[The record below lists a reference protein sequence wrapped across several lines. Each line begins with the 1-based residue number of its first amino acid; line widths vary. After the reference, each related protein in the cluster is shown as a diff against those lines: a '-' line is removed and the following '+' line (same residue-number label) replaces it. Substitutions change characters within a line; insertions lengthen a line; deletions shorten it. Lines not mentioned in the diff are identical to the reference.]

1 VTGARTVTHPRIP
14 PRRGGGAGTWWSK
27 AWGRAVEESAF
38 AVAELRR
45 GRALARAGEVGAI
58 AVDAGSA
65 VAAVTDGDDA
75 RTVTISVPTLDERD
89 RATFVELVAAESGRI
104 AAMLAGQLPHPLL
117 EACEEAGIELLP
129 YGGELGSTCTCQ
141 SWLDP
146 CEHAL
151 AVLTQVGWLL
161 QGDPFVLLQLR
172 GLSREDLLA
181 GLHELG
187 SRGAGT
193 RGGAATPGDPTPG
206 DAASDDLA
214 VAEDAAL
221 RAQRMLA
228 ALEEDPAADLGR
240 WW

>member
-1 VTGARTVTHPRIP
+1 VTGEHAVTHPRFP

-27 AWGRAVEESAF
+27 AWGRAVEESAYG
-38 AVAELRR
+38 VAELRR

-58 AVDAGSA
+58 AVDAGEA
-65 VAAVTDGDDA
+65 VAAVTGGGDA
-75 RTVTISVPTLDERD
+75 WTVTVGVPTLDDRD
-89 RATFVELVAAESGRI
+89 RATFVELVGAESGRI
-104 AAMLAGQLPHPLL
+104 AAMLAGQLPHALL

-129 YGGELGSTCTCQ
+129 YGGELATTCPCD

-146 CEHAL
+146 CPHAL

-161 QGDPFVLLQLR
+161 QQDPFVLLQLR

-181 GLHELG
+181 GLHELTARRTG
-187 SRGAGT
+187 DE
-193 RGGAATPGDPTPG
+193 GGATPG

-221 RAQRMLA
+221 RAQRMLV
-228 ALEEDPAADLGR
+228 ALEADPAADLGR

>member
-1 VTGARTVTHPRIP
+1 MTGAQTITHPRIP

-38 AVAELRR
+38 GVAELRR

-58 AVDAGSA
+58 AVDPGSA
-65 VAAVTDGDDA
+65 VAAVTEGDDA
-75 RTVTISVPTLDERD
+75 WTVTIGVPTLDDRD
-89 RATFVELVAAESGRI
+89 RATFVELVGAESGRI
-104 AAMLAGQLPHPLL
+104 AAMLAGQLPHALL

-129 YGGELGSTCTCQ
+129 YGAELGSTCTCD

-146 CEHAL
+146 CPHAL

-161 QGDPFVLLQLR
+161 QADPFVLLQLR
-172 GLSREDLLA
+172 GLSREELLA
-181 GLHELG
+181 GLHAL
-187 SRGAGT
+187 AVT
-193 RGGAATPGDPTPG
+193 DPV
-206 DAASDDLA
+206 ADDLT

-221 RAQRMLA
+221 RAERILA
-228 ALEEDPAADLGR
+228 ALQADPGADLSR

>member
-1 VTGARTVTHPRIP
+1 MTGAHTVTHPRIP

-58 AVDAGSA
+58 AVDTGSA
-65 VAAVTDGDDA
+65 IAAVKDGDDA
-75 RTVTISVPTLDERD
+75 RTVTISVPPLDDRD
-89 RATFVELVAAESGRI
+89 AATFVELVGAESGRS
-104 AAMLAGQLPHPLL
+104 AALLAGQLPHALV

-129 YGGELGSTCTCQ
+129 YGGELGSTCTCD

-146 CEHAL
+146 CPHAL

-161 QGDPFVLLQLR
+161 QDDPFVLLQLR
-172 GLSREDLLA
+172 GLSREAVLA
-181 GLHELG
+181 GLHELAAG
-187 SRGAGT
+187 PGGAG
-193 RGGAATPGDPTPG
+193 RGDGTDPR
-206 DAASDDLA
+206 ADDLA

-221 RAQRMLA
+221 RAARMLA
-228 ALEEDPAADLGR
+228 ALEADPEVDLTR

>member
-1 VTGARTVTHPRIP
+1 MTGAHTVTHPRIP

-58 AVDAGSA
+58 AVDTGSA
-65 VAAVTDGDDA
+65 IAAVKDGDDA
-75 RTVTISVPTLDERD
+75 RTVTISVPPLDDRD
-89 RATFVELVAAESGRI
+89 AATFVELVSAESGRI
-104 AAMLAGQLPHPLL
+104 AALLAGQLPHALV

-129 YGGELGSTCTCQ
+129 YGGELGSTCTCD

-146 CEHAL
+146 CPHAL

-161 QGDPFVLLQLR
+161 QEDPFVLLQLR
-172 GLSREDLLA
+172 GLSREAVLA
-181 GLHELG
+181 GLHELTV
-187 SRGAGT
+187 GAGAGA
-193 RGGAATPGDPTPG
+193 GGVGDGADPRT
-206 DAASDDLA
+206 DDLA

-221 RAQRMLA
+221 RAARMLS
-228 ALEEDPAADLGR
+228 ALEADPEVDLTR

>member
-1 VTGARTVTHPRIP
+1 VTGAHTVTHPRIP

-58 AVDAGSA
+58 AVDTGSA
-65 VAAVTDGDDA
+65 IAAVKDGDDA
-75 RTVTISVPTLDERD
+75 RTVTISVPPLDDRD
-89 RATFVELVAAESGRI
+89 AATFVELVGAESGRI
-104 AAMLAGQLPHPLL
+104 AALLAGQLPHALV

-129 YGGELGSTCTCQ
+129 YGGELGSTCTCD

-146 CEHAL
+146 CPHAL

-161 QGDPFVLLQLR
+161 QEDPFVLLQLR
-172 GLSREDLLA
+172 GLSREAVLA
-181 GLHELG
+181 GLHELTVG
-187 SRGAGT
+187 LGGDGVGEGA
-193 RGGAATPGDPTPG
+193 DPRT
-206 DAASDDLA
+206 DDLA

-221 RAQRMLA
+221 RAARMLS
-228 ALEEDPAADLGR
+228 ALEADPEVDLTR